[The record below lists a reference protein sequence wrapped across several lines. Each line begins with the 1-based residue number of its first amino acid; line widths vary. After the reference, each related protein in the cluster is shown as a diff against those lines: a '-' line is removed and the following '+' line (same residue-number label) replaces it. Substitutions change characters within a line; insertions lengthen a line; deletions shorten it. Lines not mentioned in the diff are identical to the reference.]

1 MLNAVTHQ
9 LMSDKRGEAD
19 EYMAKAK
26 DDTKAPKRRK
36 STKPAAEKPAAA
48 KGKVR
53 RATKTSTRATTK
65 AKELKSQTDGDQQ
78 QSTTDEN
85 DESYI
90 KDIIKQIQEGGRNHL
105 FKEVID
111 RYRSQVAGIAYKM
124 VQDYDDAKDI
134 TQMVFVKTFYNIKR
148 FDTSK
153 RFSTW
158 LYRIAVNAS
167 IDYIRKFKKHRFEEL
182 DDVTEPKEPTLATQ
196 TPEQA
201 YQLKEV
207 REHIFKAAKKL
218 NEKQYTAFV
227 LKDLEGLDIDEIA
240 QIMGMP
246 QATVR
251 WYLHRARK
259 HLRGDLR
266 RRFGPILSKLGISG
280 NK

>member
-1 MLNAVTHQ
+1 MTMAATKNQTK
-9 LMSDKRGEAD
+9 SRKKRSPSNKKTETA
-19 EYMAKAK
+19 
-26 DDTKAPKRRK
+26 
-36 STKPAAEKPAAA
+36 SAA
-48 KGKVR
+48 KTRRGRKPKSAKVQDQVD
-53 RATKTSTRATTK
+53 
-65 AKELKSQTDGDQQ
+65 LQDQQ
-78 QSTTDEN
+78 QETTDEN
-85 DESYI
+85 DETYV
-90 KDIIKQIQEGGRNHL
+90 KDVIRQIQEDGKNHL
-105 FKEVID
+105 FKEIID

-148 FDTSK
+148 FDRSK

-182 DDVTEPKEPTLATQ
+182 DDITEPKEPTLATQ

-201 YQLKEV
+201 FQLKEV
-207 REHIFKAAKKL
+207 REHILKAAKKL

-266 RRFGPILSKLGISG
+266 RRFGPVLNKLGISG
-280 NK
+280 GK

>member
-53 RATKTSTRATTK
+53 RATKTSTRATAK

>member
-1 MLNAVTHQ
+1 MTMAATKNHTKTRK
-9 LMSDKRGEAD
+9 KRAP
-19 EYMAKAK
+19 AK
-26 DDTKAPKRRK
+26 TKAGSAPG
-36 STKPAAEKPAAA
+36 A
-48 KGKVR
+48 KVR
-53 RATKTSTRATTK
+53 RGRKTTTKTAEVK
-65 AKELKSQTDGDQQ
+65 DQVEQ
-78 QSTTDEN
+78 QDQPTTDEN
-85 DESYI
+85 DETYVKEVI
-90 KDIIKQIQEGGRNHL
+90 RQIQEDGRNHL
-105 FKEVID
+105 FKEIID

-148 FDTSK
+148 FDRSK

-182 DDVTEPKEPTLATQ
+182 DDITEPKEPTLATQ

-201 YQLKEV
+201 FQLKEV
-207 REHIFKAAKKL
+207 REHILKAAKKL

-266 RRFGPILSKLGISG
+266 RRFGPVLNKLGISG
-280 NK
+280 DK